1 MDSKNNKEY
10 ISIISQN
17 AVNMSNMNIVGFG
30 GSLRK
35 GSYNLMLL
43 KEFKRINQ
51 DLFNL
56 EIVDIS
62 NIPMY
67 NQDLDNNQPESVK
80 YLRAKIKNAD
90 GFIISTPEYDF
101 SIPGFLKNTLDYLS
115 RPVNQNPFVGK
126 VGAIMSASI
135 SMLGG
140 SRAQYHLRQVMTYLD
155 TRIIN
160 KPEVF
165 ITFANQKFNEDGTLN
180 DENAKRLI
188 RDLGEKLK
196 KEIDWSGSR

>member
-1 MDSKNNKEY
+1 MNKTK
-10 ISIISQN
+10 II
-17 AVNMSNMNIVGFG
+17 GFG

-43 KEFKRINQ
+43 KEFKRINI
-51 DLFNL
+51 DLFDV

-62 NIPMY
+62 NIPLY
-67 NQDLDNNQPESVK
+67 NQDLDDNQPESVRL
-80 YLRAKIKNAD
+80 LREKIKNSD

-115 RPVNQNPFVGK
+115 RPVNMNPFSGK
-126 VGAIMSASI
+126 NGAIMSASI

-140 SRAQYHLRQVMTYLD
+140 SRAQYHLRQVLTYLD
-155 TRIIN
+155 TRVIN

-165 ITFANQKFNEDGTLN
+165 ITFANQKFDQDEKLN
-180 DENAKRLI
+180 DENAVKLI
-188 RDLGEKLK
+188 RELGHKLK
-196 KEIDWSGSR
+196 IEIELAH